1 MRTFTLGSLLL
12 TTVLLSAPALADNS
26 TMLNLSASAQRELA
40 NDQVNASLYVQD
52 RQAQPAVLADRLNK
66 ALARA
71 KAESGSFRQV
81 EISSGSY
88 NSWPDYGR
96 DGKIQG
102 WQGRAEIRLKSRDFT
117 ATAELVARLQKFMLL
132 ENVQFSVADSTRRQV
147 EDSLIPE
154 AIAALQAQAAA
165 AGKAL
170 GRPNQQVL
178 ELNIGNVQAPPPVPM
193 LRAKAMMADAAAPEV
208 ATPDW
213 QAGNSLVHL
222 NVSGRIELR

>member
-1 MRTFTLGSLLL
+1 MRTIALGSLLL
-12 TTVLLSAPALADNS
+12 ALLPAAPALADNS
-26 TMLNLSASAQRELA
+26 TLLNLSASAQRELA
-40 NDQVNASLYVQD
+40 NDEVTASLYVQE

-71 KAESGSFRQV
+71 RGEAAAFKPV
-81 EISSGSY
+81 EFSSGSY

-102 WQGRAEIRLKSRDFT
+102 WQGRAQIRLKSRDFT
-117 ATAELVARLQKFMLL
+117 AAAELVARLQKFMLL
-132 ENVQFSVADSTRRQV
+132 ENVQFNVADSTRRQA

-165 AGKAL
+165 TGKAL
-170 GRPNQQVL
+170 GRHSQQVL
-178 ELNIGNVQAPPPVPM
+178 ELNIGQVQAPPPMPM

-213 QAGNSLVHL
+213 QAGNSVVQL